1 MSKKVKKPEKEVEK
15 ESVEGK
21 EKTQKLEEKAKKPR
35 EKKIRGA
42 FPIDNLVVIDATDL
56 ILGRLAS
63 VVASHL
69 VQGERVAVI
78 NAEKA
83 VITGTKKAI
92 ISRYKSR
99 LQIRTH
105 TSPWKGPF
113 HYRRPDRIVKRTIRG
128 MLPWKKPKGKDAYKR
143 LRVYIG
149 VPEYLEQAP
158 VQTINHAHIKKS
170 DSTYITV
177 EILSNEIGWVSPIC

>member
-1 MSKKVKKPEKEVEK
+1 MSKKAKSEKEVEK
-15 ESVEGK
+15 ESAEGK
-21 EKTQKLEEKAKKPR
+21 EKEQKLEKKEKKPR
-35 EKKIRGA
+35 EKKIRGT
-42 FPIDNLVVIDATDL
+42 FPTDNLVVIDATNL

-63 VVASHL
+63 TVASRL
-69 VQGERVAVI
+69 IQGERVAVI

-92 ISRYKSR
+92 ISRYKSK
-99 LQIRTH
+99 LQIKTH

-128 MLPWKKPKGKDAYKR
+128 MLPWKKPKGKAAYKR

-149 VPEYLEQAP
+149 VPEYLNQTPA
-158 VQTINHAHIKKS
+158 QTISYAHIKKS
-170 DSTYITV
+170 DSAFITV
-177 EILSNEIGWVSPIC
+177 ETLSNEIGWVSPVS

>member
-1 MSKKVKKPEKEVEK
+1 MSKKVKKSEKEAET
-15 ESVEGK
+15 EQVEGK
-21 EKTQKLEEKAKKPR
+21 EIEKKLEEKTKQPK
-35 EKKIRGA
+35 EKKIRGS
-42 FPIDNLVVIDATDL
+42 FPLNNLVVIDATNL

-69 VQGERVAVI
+69 LQGDRVAVI
-78 NAEKA
+78 NSEKA

-92 ISRYKSR
+92 ISRYKEK

-105 TSPWKGPF
+105 TRPWKGPF

-128 MLPWKKPKGKDAYKR
+128 MLPWKKPKGKAAYKR

-149 VPEYLEQAP
+149 VPEYLGKAP
-158 VQTINHAHIKKS
+158 SQTISYAHIKKS
-170 DSTYITV
+170 DSTYITI
-177 EILSNEIGWVSPIC
+177 ETLSNEIGWVSPVD

>member
-1 MSKKVKKPEKEVEK
+1 MSKEVKKSGKEAET
-15 ESVEGK
+15 ELAEGK
-21 EKTQKLEEKAKKPR
+21 KTEKKLEKTKPPR
-35 EKKIRGA
+35 EKKIRGS
-42 FPIDNLVVIDATDL
+42 FPLGNLVVIDATNL

-69 VQGERVAVI
+69 VQGEKVAVI
-78 NAEKA
+78 NAEKS

-92 ISRYKSR
+92 ISRYKER

-105 TSPWKGPF
+105 TKPWKGPF

-128 MLPWKKPKGKDAYKR
+128 MLPWKKPKGKAAYKR

-149 VPEYLEQAP
+149 VPEYLNKVSA
-158 VQTINHAHIKKS
+158 QTISYAHIKKS
-170 DSTYITV
+170 DSAYITV
-177 EILSNEIGWVSPIC
+177 ETLSNEIGWVSPVG